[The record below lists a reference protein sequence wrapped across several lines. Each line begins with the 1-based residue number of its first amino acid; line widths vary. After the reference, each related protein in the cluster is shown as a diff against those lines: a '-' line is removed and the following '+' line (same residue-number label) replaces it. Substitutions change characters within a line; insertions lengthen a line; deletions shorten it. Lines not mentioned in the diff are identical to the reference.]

1 MVSMDFV
8 QVLLAQDDI
17 DLDLG
22 EHVHLV
28 AAGAARQ
35 ADAALAAVAA
45 NLKDVQAHD
54 ADLLQGLLD
63 VVELVFPNDGF
74 DFF

>member
-1 MVSMDFV
+1 MDLV
-8 QVLLAQDDI
+8 QVVFAQDDV
-17 DLDLG
+17 DLNLG
-22 EHVHLV
+22 EHIHLV
-28 AAGAARQ
+28 AAGAAHQ

-63 VVELVFPNDGF
+63 IVELVFPNDGF
-74 DFF
+74 DFL